1 MRRCFAIC
9 LASLA
14 LPLAAFAQVPV
25 TGAPNAS
32 LQALVGSTT
41 LVTVVLKGGA
51 EDPNLRVVG
60 VEDAYFNVV
69 TTKGDRIPYLY
80 ETVAEVR
87 VQGGAIERSRT
98 DVTSIRALRAEDQQI
113 VEDAWRRAEEVFNIS
128 NDDQERKIR
137 AAMLLT
143 LSGNEDMEKYL
154 RGLSEAN
161 DLKTAVSAT
170 FALYLAGKDVEERVV
185 REGLRSG
192 NRTIR
197 GQAATLAGLTNY
209 TEAIPQLVKMAT
221 DRVADFAPPA
231 ILALARLDHK
241 AIVPNL
247 LAMLSDLNE
256 PRAMAA
262 VVALGTLGDEGTV
275 EELRYLLRNAQGLAR
290 YRIILAMHEL
300 GAEEARGLLLETLR
314 ETPTLT
320 AEAALILAKDGDW
333 DATQVLRTRLN
344 RREDATESN
353 LLFRARNAASL
364 FIGGDPAAVAVFQDL
379 LRQEEVPVRKKV
391 FALMVEIN
399 DRRTLSIIQP
409 SILSVN
415 NEVAL
420 AACNVAAAMAHPA
433 FRDRLLAVREA
444 KHDY

>member
-1 MRRCFAIC
+1 MRRCVVTH
-9 LASLA
+9 LLLVASA
-14 LPLAAFAQVPV
+14 LSAGAQVPV

-32 LQALVGSTT
+32 LNALAGTTT

-51 EDPNLRVVG
+51 QDPNLRVVG
-60 VEDAYFNVV
+60 VEDTYFNVV
-69 TTKGDRIPYLY
+69 TEKGDRIPYLF
-80 ETVAEVR
+80 ETVEEVR
-87 VQGGAIERSRT
+87 VQGGAVEKTRV
-98 DVTSIRALRAEDQQI
+98 DVGSVRALRAEDQQI
-113 VEDAWRRAEEVFNIS
+113 VADAWRRAEEVFNIS

-137 AAMLLT
+137 AAMLLA

-170 FALYLAGKDVEERVV
+170 FALYLAGYDVEERVV

-192 NRTIR
+192 NRFIR
-197 GQAATLAGLTNY
+197 GQAATLAGLTGY
-209 TEAIPQLVKMAT
+209 TESIPQLMKMAT

-231 ILALARLDHK
+231 ILALARLDHQ
-241 AIVPNL
+241 ALVPNL

-256 PRAMAA
+256 QRAMAA
-262 VVALGTLGDEGTV
+262 VVALTRLGDEGTV
-275 EELRYLLRNAQGLAR
+275 EELRYLLKNAEGLAR
-290 YRIILAMHEL
+290 FRTLLVMHAL
-300 GAEEARGLLLETLR
+300 GAPEAKAALLETLR
-314 ETPTLT
+314 QVPTLT
-320 AEAALILAKDGDW
+320 GEAALVLAKEGDW

-344 RREDATESN
+344 RREDATEPN

-364 FIGGDPAAVAVFQDL
+364 FIGGDSAAVAVFQDL
-379 LRQEEVPVRKKV
+379 LRAEQVAVKKKV

-420 AACNVAAAMAHPA
+420 GACTVAAAMAKPN
-433 FRDRLLAVREA
+433 FRERLLAVREA
-444 KHDY
+444 GHDY

>member
-1 MRRCFAIC
+1 MRRCVAT
-9 LASLA
+9 LAVLL
-14 LPLAAFAQVPV
+14 LPAVAAMAKVPV

-32 LQALVGSTT
+32 LEALVGSAT

-51 EDPNLRVVG
+51 QDPNLRVVG
-60 VEDAYFNVV
+60 IEDTYFNVV
-69 TTKGDRIPYLY
+69 TSKGDRIPYLY
-80 ETVAEVR
+80 EMVAEVR
-87 VQGGAIERSRT
+87 VQGGAIERART
-98 DVTSIRALRAEDQQI
+98 DVTSVRALRAEDQAI
-113 VEDAWRRAEEVFNIS
+113 VEDAWRRAGEVFNIS

-143 LSGNEDMEKYL
+143 LGGNEDMEKYL
-154 RGLSEAN
+154 RGLAEAN
-161 DLKTAVSAT
+161 DLKTAMSAT
-170 FALYLAGKDVEERVV
+170 FALFLAGKDVEERVI

-192 NRTIR
+192 NRAIR
-197 GQAATLAGLTNY
+197 GQAATLAGLTGY
-209 TEAIPQLVKMAT
+209 TESIPLLVKMAT

-231 ILALARLDHK
+231 ILALARLEHT

-256 PRAMAA
+256 DRANAA
-262 VVALGTLGDEGTV
+262 VVALGRLGNEGTI

-290 YRIILAMHEL
+290 YRVILALYEL
-300 GAEEARGLLLETLR
+300 GAPEAKALLLETLR

-320 AEAALILAKDGDW
+320 AEAALVLAKEGDW

-344 RREDATESN
+344 RREDATEPN

-379 LRQEEVPVRKKV
+379 LRQDQVSVRKKV
-391 FALMVEIN
+391 FQLMIEIN
-399 DRRTLSIIQP
+399 DRRTLAIIQP

-420 AACNVAAAMAHPA
+420 AACNVAAAMAHPG
-433 FRDRLLAVREA
+433 FRERLMAVREA